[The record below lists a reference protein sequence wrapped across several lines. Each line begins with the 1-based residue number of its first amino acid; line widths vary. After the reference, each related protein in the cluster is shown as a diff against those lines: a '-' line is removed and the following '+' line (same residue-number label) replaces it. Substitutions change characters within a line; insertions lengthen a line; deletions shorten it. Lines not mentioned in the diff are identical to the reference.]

1 MKFLNFEKKFS
12 GSHKF
17 ALLIILLLS
26 IPLISQFTN
35 RNSGSSNSIIVN
47 DLGVS
52 GQESFTRQW
61 LDNPTL
67 DAPIEPIWYSEKIG
81 DLSDTEALS
90 GLGYANLS
98 VIGDFGVI
106 NIDDPLNNVDWIPVN
121 NPEFPISPDS
131 NGSDSSGLFISHEWD
146 EGVDQSRNSPS
157 IHWIRNIN
165 FGKNFSDF
173 IITSASLEVIFNASV
188 TAVGSNPLQP
198 HIGGIERPGDYTEG
212 QNPGAGDTQFGI
224 GDFATFYVLISDINN
239 ENSFQ
244 IAVNRTT
251 DLGQDS
257 PEVNHYP
264 DTAMSTVPEDILIS
278 YLTSALEV
286 DNHNFTITLGID
298 IYCEDNEWNVDIDT
312 WNLLTIRSF
321 NLTFTYEKKINQ
333 FSGAS
338 WSQDADKI
346 SEISND
352 TVIVEEARLNFKYKI
367 DQDWPTTSS
376 PNSEFRI
383 LINDNLYPETVKL
396 STATSTFQV
405 AKPGGFD
412 VTALITDD
420 VNLSIQLFLADE
432 FALNRTITTS
442 IDDITLNI
450 TYTVIFPDKE
460 TNLNL
465 FMNSENRTSDP
476 NYAITVGQQLNLT
489 IYYLNQTGGH
499 IPNATVLLSGNFTG
513 VLTEDPILKQYSI
526 IINTDI
532 SNIGVNFLT
541 ITAKA
546 ENYQLYK
553 ITPTLTVNKVT
564 TNDLQVFLNNEDMT
578 LDPNIALIIGEEL
591 NITVKYEDAMGVHI
605 PNATV
610 RLLTQRI
617 TLTLDENSTL
627 EQYSVIVNTSDRIN
641 FGGNLLTI
649 EAKTSTFQT
658 KYAYINLYIRK
669 INVEIIAPDTIV
681 KNRGED
687 IKLQIKLNNTDFGV
701 FMSGATVQYL
711 SDFPQVYEQRTGFL
725 KDLNNGSYSLNIS
738 NLPAGTYTLTITAF
752 LGDNYKIEDY
762 KIIILIIYQVPED
775 STLFQ
780 ILFILSIILVTA
792 LGAYLIAY
800 YKYLKYPR
808 PIRKVRK
815 YRKTLDRKNAPDV
828 TIIDRETAFGMAYRH
843 EQAVS
848 TKLQKKEPSGVPAP
862 EGEPKV
868 PETKLESEELIK
880 KSVEMKKGL
889 DEIVDKSQ

>member
-1 MKFLNFEKKFS
+1 MKFLNFGKKFS

-17 ALLIILLLS
+17 TLLIILLLT

-35 RNSGSSNSIIVN
+35 RNSGSSDSIIVN

-52 GQESFTRQW
+52 GQESFTKQW

-67 DAPIEPIWYSEKIG
+67 DAPIGPIWYSEKIG
-81 DLSDTEALS
+81 DLSDIEALS
-90 GLGYANLS
+90 GLGHANLS
-98 VIGDFGVI
+98 VIGDFGVME
-106 NIDDPLNNVDWIPVN
+106 IDDPLNNVDWIPAN

-157 IHWIRNIN
+157 IHWIKNIN
-165 FGKNFSDF
+165 FGNNFSDF

-212 QNPGAGDTQFGI
+212 QNPPGDTQFGI

-312 WNLLTIRSF
+312 WDLLTIRSF

-333 FSGAS
+333 FSGVS

-352 TVIVEEARLNFKYKI
+352 TVIVEDARLNFKYKI
-367 DQDWPTTSS
+367 DQDWPTTLS

-383 LINDNLYPETVKL
+383 LINDNLHPETIKL
-396 STATSTFQV
+396 STATSTFQL

-412 VTALITDD
+412 VTALITND

-442 IDDITLNI
+442 IDDVTLNI

-465 FMNSENRTSDP
+465 FMNNENRTSDP
-476 NYAITVGQQLNLT
+476 NYAITVGQQLNIT
-489 IYYLNQTGGH
+489 IYYLNQTGDH

-564 TNDLQVFLNNEDMT
+564 TNDLQVFLNNENMT

-591 NITVKYEDAMGVHI
+591 NITIKYQDAMGVHI

-610 RLLTQRI
+610 RLLTER
-617 TLTLDENSTL
+617 LTLSLTENLTL
-627 EQYSVIVNTSDRIN
+627 KQYSVIVNSSDRIN
-641 FGGNLLTI
+641 IGSNLLTI
-649 EAKTSTFQT
+649 EAKTATFQT
-658 KYAYINLYIRK
+658 KYAYINLYVRK

-687 IKLQIKLNNTDFGV
+687 IMLQIKLNNTDFGV
-701 FMSGATVQYL
+701 FMSGATIQYVL
-711 SDFPQVYEQRTGFL
+711 EPPPGYQIPPFE
-725 KDLNNGSYSLNIS
+725 DLNNGSYSLTIS
-738 NLPAGTYTLTITAF
+738 NLPKGTYTLTITAF

-762 KIIILIIYQVPED
+762 KIIILIIYQAPED

-815 YRKTLDRKNAPDV
+815 YRKTLNRKNAPDV
-828 TIIDRETAFGMAYRH
+828 T
-843 EQAVS
+843 
-848 TKLQKKEPSGVPAP
+848 
-862 EGEPKV
+862 
-868 PETKLESEELIK
+868 
-880 KSVEMKKGL
+880 
-889 DEIVDKSQ
+889 